1 MRQSLVCFPSQ
12 AITLGCHILM
22 LLLTLLLIVS
32 GYDVLPVD
40 FTKVP
45 LNLEDDPTKLRTDAW
60 KFAKDAAVMID
71 PTNAGKQNTRG
82 ITYQTLEFVYD
93 LKGGNILTRENLLQ
107 IEKNE
112 NNMFQNEMFKEKLC
126 ELQGSAET
134 YNTTCRRPFSIL
146 RFFDGTYKNIH
157 SAFYDPNYHNIPQV
171 LLTARSI
178 NLTQS
183 FLAYHL
189 GKDAKFDRI
198 HQSVSTSCCRSLA
211 YIGWPLSGYQNI
223 EESQKEQIDKLD
235 KYISEAFASTLN
247 RKYEE
252 GVGSMDFYYDSLTLR
267 KKAVQQ
273 QVVKDMM
280 LAIFSFLFIVL
291 FMWFQTGSLWIT
303 SWAIFSILSSFN
315 ITNLI
320 YRIILDYRYFGIF
333 HVLSIFIILGIGA
346 DDIFVFTDTW
356 KQCEKEAFT
365 NLAQRLSFV
374 YRRAARA
381 MFITSFT
388 TMVAFLSNVLSPL
401 LAISSFG
408 VFSAVLIMV
417 NYCSVVIFFPVVII
431 LHEQSR
437 KDRCCCCFLNL
448 QCQTDHS
455 LTATHEADDENIAT
469 EEQASPLSLTRKGKG
484 EYIIQF
490 FEGPFFERIVKH
502 KVVRLAVLVFFV
514 FLIAVSVVFAAKLQP
529 EEEQVRLVL
538 KCIL

>member
-1 MRQSLVCFPSQ
+1 MRQSLVYFSSQ
-12 AITLGCHILM
+12 AVTLGSHILM
-22 LLLTLLLIVS
+22 LLLTVLLIVC

-45 LNLEDDPTKLRTDAW
+45 LNLEDDSTKLRTDAW
-60 KFAKDAAVMID
+60 KFAAASAATID
-71 PTNAGKQNTRG
+71 PINAGKQNTRG
-82 ITYQTLEFVYD
+82 ITYQTLEFVYE

-107 IEKNE
+107 IEQNE
-112 NNMFQNEMFKEKLC
+112 NSVFENRLYKENLC
-126 ELQGSAET
+126 ELQGSEET
-134 YNTTCRRPFSIL
+134 YNRTCRRPFSIL
-146 RFFDGTYKNIH
+146 RFFDGTYRNIH
-157 SAFYDPNYHNIPQV
+157 SAFYDPNYQNIPQV

-178 NLTQS
+178 NLTNS

-189 GKDAKFDRI
+189 GKDAKFDKI
-198 HQSVSTSCCRSLA
+198 QKSVSTSCCRSLA
-211 YIGWPLSGYQNI
+211 YIGWPLSGHQNI
-223 EESQKEQIDKLD
+223 EQSQNEQIDKLD
-235 KYISEAFASTLN
+235 KYISEAFETILN
-247 RKYEE
+247 EKFEK
-252 GVGSMDFYYDSLTLR
+252 GVGSMSFYYDNRTLR
-267 KKAVQQ
+267 RTAIQQ

-280 LAIFSFLFIVL
+280 LALFSFLFIVL

-356 KQCEKEAFT
+356 KQSEKEAFS

-437 KDRCCCCFLNL
+437 KDRCCCCLLNV
-448 QCQTDHS
+448 QCCQTAHP
-455 LTATHEADDENIAT
+455 TGNEADVSRMNVPAQ
-469 EEQASPLSLTRKGKG
+469 EQALPLSNRKRKGD
-484 EYIIQF
+484 YVIQF

-502 KVVRLAVLVFFV
+502 KVVRLVVLFF
-514 FLIAVSVVFAAKLQP
+514 FLCLIVVSVVFAAKLKP
-529 EEEQVRLVL
+529 EEEQVR
-538 KCIL
+538 